1 MGLFE
6 KNQGTT
12 NMLVLAITKE
22 RKGELVIGG
31 KSEADLKY
39 ASILHRTPI
48 GSQSQTHRG
57 LCNMMNIGPRAPPP
71 SPPVHCERKGM
82 GLGWEG
88 RREVALLSRSVVIS
102 LLKEEV
108 TTSLAKRQLEK
119 SLQIQAILLA
129 LFYWLFKGR
138 ELQVKLH
145 LRSPLLLCDMQIIK
159 LN

>member
-108 TTSLAKRQLEK
+108 TTPVAKRQLEK
-119 SLQIQAILLA
+119 VNK
-129 LFYWLFKGR
+129 FKQYCLRFSTGSSR
-138 ELQVKLH
+138 EGNY
-145 LRSPLLLCDMQIIK
+145 K
-159 LN
+159 LNYTCDHRSFYVTCK